1 MTDKPDSVYFQ
12 ALLEEYKTLRND
24 IQQRIQFRFQ
34 ISGLLLIAM
43 SVLFPLGLQGEAP
56 SSMPLFIYPVIA
68 LFLTLSWVHQGVIV
82 IKLARYIRDEIEPK
96 LPGLAWEQ
104 TIKRE
109 SQRFSGF
116 GLLGTFAISG
126 LIVISQILAITLGWA
141 VQEQSKGTESDSL
154 AGLLQII
161 AITATI
167 ITIVLLIVHGRMKR

>member
-1 MTDKPDSVYFQ
+1 MTDVPNSIYFQ

-34 ISGLLLIAM
+34 IFGLLLIAM
-43 SVLFPLGLQGEAP
+43 GALFPLGLQKVAP
-56 SSMPLFIYPVIA
+56 SPMPLLIYPVIA
-68 LFLTLSWVHQGVIV
+68 LFLTLSWVHQGVIM

-109 SQRFSGF
+109 SKRFSGF
-116 GLLGTFAISG
+116 SLLGTFATSG

-141 VQEQSKGTESDSL
+141 VKMKNTAPDSL
-154 AGLLQII
+154 AGMLQTI
-161 AITATI
+161 AITATVM
-167 ITIVLLIVHGRMKR
+167 TLVLLFVHGRMKR

>member
-68 LFLTLSWVHQGVIV
+68 MFLSLSWVHQGVIM
-82 IKLARYIRDEIEPK
+82 IKLARYIRNDIEPK

-104 TIKRE
+104 TINRE
-109 SQRFSGF
+109 SKRFSGF
-116 GLLGTFAISG
+116 SLLGTFATSG
-126 LIVISQILAITLGWA
+126 MIVISQILAIALGWA
-141 VQEQSKGTESDSL
+141 IQVQIKNPESDSL
-154 AGLLQII
+154 VGMLKII
-161 AITATI
+161 AFTATI
-167 ITIVLLIVHGRMKR
+167 ITIGLLIVHGRMKR

>member
-1 MTDKPDSVYFQ
+1 MTDKPDNIYFQ

-82 IKLARYIRDEIEPK
+82 IKVARYIRDEIEPK

-116 GLLGTFAISG
+116 GLLGTFATSG

-141 VQEQSKGTESDSL
+141 VKMKNTAPDSL
-154 AGLLQII
+154 AVMLQTI
-161 AITATI
+161 AITATVM
-167 ITIVLLIVHGRMKR
+167 TLVLLFVHGRMKR